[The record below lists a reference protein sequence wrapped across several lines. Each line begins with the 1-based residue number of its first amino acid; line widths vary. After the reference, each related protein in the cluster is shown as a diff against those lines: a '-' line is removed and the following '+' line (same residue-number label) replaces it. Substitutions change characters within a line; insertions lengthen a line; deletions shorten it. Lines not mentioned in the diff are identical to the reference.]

1 MSNKKKN
8 TKIFTNTE
16 EALNDKNNFDN
27 AIEETDD
34 VNLVDNEMKDEI
46 IENSENLV
54 SELDTDEEI
63 VNKNDDINDK
73 DLKNSS
79 DISSMKSCITNNNVY
94 IEVISNS
101 NPNFVIA
108 RLDKIGISAKL
119 FDNKILVGPYN
130 DESCDDIKLDKRRI
144 MGRGFASIIISI

>member
-8 TKIFTNTE
+8 TKLFTNTE

>member
-1 MSNKKKN
+1 
-8 TKIFTNTE
+8 
-16 EALNDKNNFDN
+16 
-27 AIEETDD
+27 
-34 VNLVDNEMKDEI
+34 MKDEI